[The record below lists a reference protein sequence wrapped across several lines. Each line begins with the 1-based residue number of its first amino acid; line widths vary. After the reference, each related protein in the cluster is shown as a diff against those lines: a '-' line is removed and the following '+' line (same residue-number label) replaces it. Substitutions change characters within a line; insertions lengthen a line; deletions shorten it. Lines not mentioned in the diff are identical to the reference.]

1 MLRSDDRGGP
11 RAQRNLHQR
20 GLRGGAGGAGRQLHI
35 RAQGRSPGTDRDHIR
50 VDSPARD
57 WGFLLHAHRRFLIN
71 TRRSVALQRPN
82 RRKSRRGR
90 GPSRPSRR
98 HRGRAPAPGSGASA
112 EPRPTR
118 CRRASTPGARPGP
131 ARLEGGS
138 GRRKGACRRGGDL
151 VPRTGV
157 LRVAFGTRLAGERA
171 VAMRPVAL
179 VSLAQDLGDLDAL
192 QDALAAKDRAEGSH
206 ERVEP
211 MCVNRRRRFP
221 C

>member
-1 MLRSDDRGGP
+1 V
-11 RAQRNLHQR
+11 R
-20 GLRGGAGGAGRQLHI
+20 GLDLLGSKVVRVGAKELA
-35 RAQGRSPGTDRDHIR
+35 A
-50 VDSPARD
+50 V
-57 WGFLLHAHRRFLIN
+57 
-71 TRRSVALQRPN
+71 V
-82 RRKSRRGR
+82 
-90 GPSRPSRR
+90 
-98 HRGRAPAPGSGASA
+98 
-112 EPRPTR
+112 
-118 CRRASTPGARPGP
+118 
-131 ARLEGGS
+131 
-138 GRRKGACRRGGDL
+138 GDL